1 MKEPVQLT
9 RILLYVAMG
18 LYIAGVLVLCVISS
32 ESLPQTQPEWFG
44 LPADKV
50 VHFLMFLP
58 FVPIAYLT
66 FGALGTDKN
75 KRPAILFIVYFC
87 GLFMAAMT
95 EILQS
100 FTKDRSAEIL
110 DFLADASSLTLGF
123 IIILFILLLKRFKN
137 R

>member
-1 MKEPVQLT
+1 M

-18 LYIAGVLVLCVISS
+18 LYIAGVLTLCVISS

>member
-32 ESLPQTQPEWFG
+32 ESIPQTQPEWFS

-58 FVPIAYLT
+58 FVPITYLT
-66 FGALGTDKN
+66 FGTLGTDKN

-110 DFLADASSLTLGF
+110 DFLADASSLTLCL
-123 IIILFILLLKRFKN
+123 IVILSTLLLKRFKN